1 MKREQQHEPDNRP
14 HTTRITGSKK
24 YKGVPFKNKWNWK
37 NEPNTS

>member
-24 YKGVPFKNKWNWK
+24 YKGQTF
-37 NEPNTS
+37 